1 MAVFSISNIRK
12 LVGHID
18 GVSVRNSIERGCLD
32 VRAKEEK
39 MAVQACEEIKKAGF
53 YAEVLGYYNNL
64 GFWLIGAA
72 KDKATA
78 GR

>member
-12 LVGHID
+12 IVGSMD
-18 GVSVRNSIERGCLD
+18 GVCVRNGFDGCLE
-32 VRAKEEK
+32 VMAKEEK
-39 MAVQACEEIKKAGF
+39 EALLACEEIKKAGF
-53 YAEVLGYYNNL
+53 YSEVLGYYKNL
-64 GFWLIGAA
+64 GFWLVGAA